1 MPEPDGCGADIWAS
15 WCGRLSLAK
24 PHAEPHLGVE
34 RRSRSA
40 LTSPRSF
47 GKKGYNS
54 SSVPKGFVRLMLS
67 STRAMLDSRNGELK
81 VRFQLCARHRG
92 RLAGSHLVQW
102 LPAHPRSGWALVRA
116 IPTPRERLRRNHG
129 WRETSVCLE
138 LRKPLH

>member
-1 MPEPDGCGADIWAS
+1 MR
-15 WCGRLSLAK
+15 GRHLGKLVGKAVFSKL
-24 PHAEPHLGVE
+24 HAEPHLGVE
-34 RRSRSA
+34 RRSSSV

-47 GKKGYNS
+47 LGMKGYDS
-54 SSVPKGFVRLMLS
+54 SLVPKGFVCLMVG

-81 VRFQLCARHRG
+81 VRFQPCVRHWG
-92 RLAGSHLVQW
+92 RLGGSHLVQW

-116 IPTPRERLRRNHG
+116 IPTPHERLRQNHG